1 MLESQ
6 ICDTIPCKIQI
17 IGGINLLELFKI
29 FSKIGATAFGGPL
42 AHIAM
47 VEKEVVERRKLI
59 SKEKFL
65 DFIGSVNMIPG
76 PNSTQI
82 VMLCGLE
89 YAGFWGMIVAGLSF
103 IFPAVTITL
112 ILALFYDKFSSFQM
126 IETAFS
132 YLKYGIY
139 PVIFLSILG
148 FMKKSG
154 KNSKL
159 KGIILI
165 SAILE
170 FLLKKEIFIILS
182 VGILGVVFD
191 KYLIKN
197 KKINS
202 LVLPLWFLVFEK
214 FFKIGATLF
223 GGGYMLIAYVTDE
236 FVAKG
241 LLSNTQ
247 LLDAIA
253 MGQFTPGP
261 ILTSATFIG
270 FQIAGVPGAIA
281 GSLGIF
287 LPSFILVFFLN
298 KIVIK
303 MRKNSSM
310 STFLEYV
317 NCASIGV
324 MSMVVLSLG
333 LDLSKNLWG
342 IPLLLLCWF
351 LTEKKNLAS
360 YYLVGISFLYGIG
373 VSFIR

>member
-1 MLESQ
+1 M
-6 ICDTIPCKIQI
+6 
-17 IGGINLLELFKI
+17 LELFKI
-29 FSKIGATAFGGPL
+29 FSKIGATAFGGPI

-47 VEKEVVERRKLI
+47 VEKEIVERRKLI
-59 SKEKFL
+59 SKEKFME
-65 DFIGSVNMIPG
+65 FIGSVNMIPG

-89 YAGFWGMIVAGLSF
+89 YGGFWGMIVAGLSF
-103 IFPAVTITL
+103 IFPAVIITL
-112 ILALFYDKFSSFQM
+112 MLALVYDKFSSFQM
-126 IETAFS
+126 AETAFS

-139 PVIFLSILG
+139 PVILISILG

-154 KNSKL
+154 KNNKL
-159 KGIILI
+159 KGIILL

-170 FLLKKEIFIILS
+170 FLIKKEIYIILS
-182 VGILGVVFD
+182 VGILGMVFE
-191 KYLIKN
+191 KYILKN
-197 KKINS
+197 RKINS
-202 LVLPLWFLVFEK
+202 FIIPIWLLVFEK

-241 LLSNTQ
+241 ILTNEQ

-270 FQIAGVPGAIA
+270 YQVAGISGALA

-287 LPSFILVFFLN
+287 LPSFVLVFFLS
-298 KIVIK
+298 KIVVK
-303 MRKNSSM
+303 MKKNQDM
-310 STFLEYV
+310 ANFLEYV

-324 MSMVVLSLG
+324 MSAVVLMMG
-333 LDLSKNLWG
+333 VDLVKNIWG
-342 IPLLLLCWF
+342 IPLLIFCWY
-351 LTEKKNLAS
+351 LSEKRNMAS
-360 YYLVGISFLYGIG
+360 YYLVGISLLYGIG
-373 VSFIR
+373 ISLIK